1 VQSPS
6 DFLRKGAK
14 FGTADILFPSSNS
27 IPPYLRIT
35 ESTPFRQ
42 PTVSTTT
49 ANLAEELRRL
59 DPRHQCL
66 PEVEVG

>member
-6 DFLRKGAK
+6 EGAK
-14 FGTADILFPSSNS
+14 FEFGTADILFASSNS
-27 IPPYLRIT
+27 IPPYLRTT
-35 ESTPFRQ
+35 ESTPVRQ
-42 PTVSTTT
+42 PTVSATT
-49 ANLAEELRRL
+49 AKATWRRLLL